1 MSGILNNVYNNAIV
15 ALGRHSEA
23 LMRLQE
29 QVSTGSRVNRPSDD
43 PSAAYYILTLNSEN
57 RSLEN
62 YINALAD
69 TSGTLQVSSS
79 IIGQM
84 ASVVSQARVSVTQIA
99 SGVYNQDGRNRAAE
113 AIDNV
118 LEQLVQLANTKNNG
132 QYLFGGADTGTA
144 PFAVE
149 RTNGEITSVT
159 YQGSDETRNINVASG
174 ISSSAFYVGREMF
187 SSDQRGEPVFLG
199 DTGAAAGTGT
209 SSVTGDVWL
218 TVTFDGANY
227 QVSIDDGATFV
238 TVPTGGDAN
247 QAVTDS
253 RTGKVLYVD
262 TTGINSTGV
271 ELIRVPGTYDCFN
284 ALITIRDVLRNDRNL
299 SDAQIEQI
307 RNASIGSLEEIQN
320 LLAQKQTSIGLRIG
334 FLEGIKSNLEDVKV
348 NTEDQT
354 TQLEEADIAQ
364 VAIDLSRHEALYQMS
379 LAVAGKLMSL
389 SLLDFIQ

>member
-29 QVSTGSRVNRPSDD
+29 QASTGSRVNRPSDD
-43 PSAAYYILTLNSEN
+43 PSAAYYILTLNTEN

-62 YINALAD
+62 YINALTD
-69 TSGTLQVSSS
+69 TTGTLQVSSS

-84 ASVVSQARVSVTQIA
+84 ASVMSQARVSVTQIA
-99 SGVYNQDGRNRAAE
+99 SGVYNQDGRDRTAE

-132 QYLFGGADTGTA
+132 QYLFGGTDTGTA

-149 RTNGEITSVT
+149 RTNGEITAVS
-159 YQGSDETRNINVASG
+159 YQGSYETRDINVASG
-174 ISSSAFYVGREMF
+174 ISSSAFYVGQDMF
-187 SSDQRGEPVFLG
+187 RSDQRGEPVFLG

-238 TVPTGGDAN
+238 TVPAGGDAN

-262 TTGINSTGV
+262 TTGITGTGV
-271 ELIRVPGTYDCFN
+271 ELVRVPGTYDVFG
-284 ALITIRDVLRNDRNL
+284 ALITIRDMLRNDRNL

-320 LLAQKQTSIGLRIG
+320 LLAQKQVSVGLRIG
-334 FLEGIKSNLEDVKV
+334 FLDGIKSSIEDVKF
-348 NTEDQT
+348 NTEDET
-354 TQLEEADIAQ
+354 SRLEEADIAQ

-389 SLLDFIQ
+389 SLLDFIE